1 MSDTPADT
9 PTQTDIPKVSPDEV
23 THNEARRRYE
33 LAVGGVVAFAE
44 YNRLSR
50 ALMLTHTEVPEAL
63 EGRGVG
69 STLARG
75 VLEDARAQGLEV
87 IPLCPFMAA
96 FIRRHP
102 EYLDLVSAVSRR
114 QVLGG

>member
-1 MSDTPADT
+1 MTDTNTGAAQST
-9 PTQTDIPKVSPDEV
+9 PQSTPRV
-23 THNEARRRYE
+23 TNNEARNRYE
-33 LAVGGVVAFAE
+33 LVLEGGVAFAE

-63 EGRGVG
+63 GGQGVG
-69 STLARG
+69 SVLARG
-75 VLEDARAQGLEV
+75 VLDDARAQGLEV
-87 IPLCPFMAA
+87 IVMCPFIAA

-114 QVLGG
+114 QVEG